1 MGVRQVESQHVLAW
15 LMIIVV
21 LTSLGFVLLV
31 SFTQDRGSNEIL
43 SERRGDEGRL
53 VESVTD
59 EEGIRLGGKKAAIQF
74 VFDKLAVSN
83 RLDQEGVRDFYDNF
97 DESILKGNL
106 NPSELN
112 SMEEARSSPEVLSL
126 AAQSA
131 RDAKL
136 KRRRDMKSKL
146 RSFRSLKDVPAASY
160 RPKSG
165 KVLFKVTDAESA
177 PFVAVAGDLSS
188 DNTKPALKDSSAS
201 HVAEENDVKDDY
213 IPSTTAEKKGFL
225 ENPLSTD
232 LKSLSQNAAESK
244 TATRR
249 RTKHR
254 NPLMKLSQKN
264 KMSKAKK
271 LKKVLS
277 KDRIMSA
284 AGGNVDSPVK
294 PMENEV
300 KVMNVKEDVNIFL
313 EEAVDRNEGPMM
325 NFPDDPSFRKRKKR
339 EVEAVSGVG
348 GGFQKAEFG
357 GNGFR
362 RLPVENN
369 IE

>member
-1 MGVRQVESQHVLAW
+1 MG
-15 LMIIVV
+15 
-21 LTSLGFVLLV
+21 
-31 SFTQDRGSNEIL
+31 
-43 SERRGDEGRL
+43 
-53 VESVTD
+53 
-59 EEGIRLGGKKAAIQF
+59 
-74 VFDKLAVSN
+74 
-83 RLDQEGVRDFYDNF
+83 
-97 DESILKGNL
+97 
-106 NPSELN
+106 
-112 SMEEARSSPEVLSL
+112 
-126 AAQSA
+126 
-131 RDAKL
+131 
-136 KRRRDMKSKL
+136 
-146 RSFRSLKDVPAASY
+146 
-160 RPKSG
+160 
-165 KVLFKVTDAESA
+165 
-177 PFVAVAGDLSS
+177 
-188 DNTKPALKDSSAS
+188 
-201 HVAEENDVKDDY
+201 
-213 IPSTTAEKKGFL
+213 
-225 ENPLSTD
+225 
-232 LKSLSQNAAESK
+232 

-284 AGGNVDSPVK
+284 AGGNVYIPVK

-325 NFPDDPSFRKRKKR
+325 NFPDDPSSRKRKKR
-339 EVEAVSGVG
+339 EVEAVSGGG

>member
-74 VFDKLAVSN
+74 VFDQLAVSN

-177 PFVAVAGDLSS
+177 PFVA

-277 KDRIMSA
+277 KDRI
-284 AGGNVDSPVK
+284 
-294 PMENEV
+294 
-300 KVMNVKEDVNIFL
+300 
-313 EEAVDRNEGPMM
+313 
-325 NFPDDPSFRKRKKR
+325 
-339 EVEAVSGVG
+339 
-348 GGFQKAEFG
+348 
-357 GNGFR
+357 
-362 RLPVENN
+362 
-369 IE
+369 